1 MSRHAC
7 ILGEPTG
14 WHAARLATLLERRGF
29 RPAIIRWREL
39 AARIT
44 AEGDWFRP
52 PEFAEADVVVV
63 RGMPG
68 TSPPEARLEEVIFR
82 MDVLA
87 RLAADGTP
95 VINPP
100 RSLEIAIDKYLSL
113 SLLAAAG
120 LAVPQ
125 TIVVQDAAAAIEAWE
140 RLGGDCVIKP
150 LFGSRGRGIVRGT
163 SPEVV
168 ATAVGA
174 GGGVSYLQEFVG
186 HEGWDVRALV
196 VGEQVFAMRR
206 DAPAGEWL
214 TNLAQGGRA
223 TAIELPAG
231 WETLARQAAGAV
243 GASLAGVDIL
253 PVKGG
258 GAVVLEVNAVPG
270 WQGME
275 TVRGPGV
282 AGAIADHVASLARM

>member
-1 MSRHAC
+1 MSRRAC

-150 LFGSRGRGIVRGT
+150 LFGSRGRGIVRGP

-168 ATAVGA
+168 AAAARPVVLSGGLRPDNVAEAVRQVRPAAVDTASGVESSPGIKDPALMRAFVGA
-174 GGGVSYLQEFVG
+174 A
-186 HEGWDVRALV
+186 RA
-196 VGEQVFAMRR
+196 
-206 DAPAGEWL
+206 
-214 TNLAQGGRA
+214 
-223 TAIELPAG
+223 
-231 WETLARQAAGAV
+231 
-243 GASLAGVDIL
+243 
-253 PVKGG
+253 
-258 GAVVLEVNAVPG
+258 
-270 WQGME
+270 
-275 TVRGPGV
+275 
-282 AGAIADHVASLARM
+282 

>member
-1 MSRHAC
+1 MSRRAC

-150 LFGSRGRGIVRGT
+150 LFGSRGRGVPRGRRHPARQRRRG
-163 SPEVV
+163 SCSRGQR
-168 ATAVGA
+168 GA
-174 GGGVSYLQEFVG
+174 RLAG
-186 HEGWDVRALV
+186 HGNGPGTGCR
-196 VGEQVFAMRR
+196 RR
-206 DAPAGEWL
+206 DRRPCGEPGPNVKL
-214 TNLAQGGRA
+214 GKECHLR
-223 TAIELPAG
+223 IVLPG
-231 WETLARQAAGAV
+231 LPNRTIGICET
-243 GASLAGVDIL
+243 
-253 PVKGG
+253 
-258 GAVVLEVNAVPG
+258 
-270 WQGME
+270 W
-275 TVRGPGV
+275 
-282 AGAIADHVASLARM
+282 